1 MKKIIAAVVVV
12 LMAALNANN
21 AAAENLTNKLAIS
34 GRIGFTVPSDSEW
47 QINGPI
53 TGDTGLTF
61 GVGLLYGVSRNL
73 AAELE
78 YTHSQYDL
86 RYDRFT
92 KDGTANVD
100 DVSIGLQMRF
110 PSRQVTPYL
119 GAGVSILFN
128 DYTDSDVNNTVGF
141 NLKGGMD
148 FFVTPQLALNGELR
162 MVLSPKADMNY
173 RPVYDRGSFDPSSFF
188 GLFGIRYF
196 FN

>member
-12 LMAALNANN
+12 LMAALNVNN

-47 QINGPI
+47 QIGGPV
-53 TGDTGLTF
+53 TSDTGLTF

-86 RYDRFT
+86 RFDRFT

-100 DVSIGLQMRF
+100 DVSIGLQLRF

-128 DYTDSDVNNTVGF
+128 DYTDADVNNTVGF

-162 MVLSPKADMNY
+162 MVLSPKADMND
-173 RPVYDRGSFDPSSFF
+173 RFSIDRGTFDPSSFS